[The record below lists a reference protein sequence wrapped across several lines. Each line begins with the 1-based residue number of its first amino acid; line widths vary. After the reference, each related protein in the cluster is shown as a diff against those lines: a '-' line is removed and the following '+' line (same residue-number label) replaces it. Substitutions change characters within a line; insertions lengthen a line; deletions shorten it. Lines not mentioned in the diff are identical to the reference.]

1 MRIWWSLIILLLCAT
16 SVAPQDLSN
25 NPAGVP
31 WLNTNDEW
39 GRAGGEAA
47 NQFYKNLEAHRIVH
61 GGDRMQFAVGT
72 EIALRKVFRPK
83 VWFKGDF
90 SGSVSITAARG
101 EYEAFQLVVCPI
113 TGEERGLG
121 YLADG
126 LAQGNGSLKP
136 KTVAIRAID
145 CWRGKSRLFG

>member
-39 GRAGGEAA
+39 GRAWGDAA
-47 NQFYKNLEAHRIVH
+47 NQFYKNLEAHRKVH

-72 EIALRKVFRPK
+72 EIALRKVFRP
-83 VWFKGDF
+83 
-90 SGSVSITAARG
+90 
-101 EYEAFQLVVCPI
+101 
-113 TGEERGLG
+113 
-121 YLADG
+121 
-126 LAQGNGSLKP
+126 
-136 KTVAIRAID
+136 
-145 CWRGKSRLFG
+145 